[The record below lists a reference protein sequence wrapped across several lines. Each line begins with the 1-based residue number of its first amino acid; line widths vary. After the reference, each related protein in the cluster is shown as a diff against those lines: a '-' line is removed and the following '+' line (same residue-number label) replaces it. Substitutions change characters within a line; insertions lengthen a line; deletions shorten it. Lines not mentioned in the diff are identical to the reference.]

1 MKGNCSLS
9 STFRRFVSSCQMQL
23 LRIIISSILAT
34 NVLIS
39 APGSQQSPG
48 NLSIVA
54 KELLFRYLI
63 LIRGYYSFPVPFCC
77 WWWTYPLLCFW
88 NYYCYFEMH
97 KTSSSTLLSG
107 LQPASQGQ
115 QQSPRKSPFPFSGWL
130 DSVSELLLLLL
141 LWSVA
146 LPTTKLLV
154 SLGMHRIICEIIKPF
169 VSCSSFH
176 CLLLISDE
184 GGSFWFL
191 TVSSSSSSLAVEW
204 WKLLPQ

>member
-107 LQPASQGQ
+107 LQPASQ
-115 QQSPRKSPFPFSGWL
+115 PR
-130 DSVSELLLLLL
+130 
-141 LWSVA
+141 
-146 LPTTKLLV
+146 PTTEPEKESISILRMAGLGLRAAAVAVVGCPANDQIV
-154 SLGMHRIICEIIKPF
+154 SLPGNAPYNLR
-169 VSCSSFH
+169 
-176 CLLLISDE
+176 DY
-184 GGSFWFL
+184 
-191 TVSSSSSSLAVEW
+191 
-204 WKLLPQ
+204 

>member
-39 APGSQQSPG
+39 APASQQSPG

-54 KELLFRYLI
+54 EELLFRYLI

-77 WWWTYPLLCFW
+77 CCWWWWTYPLLCFW

-107 LQPASQGQ
+107 LQPAKANNRARERVHFHSPDGWTRSQSCCCCCG
-115 QQSPRKSPFPFSGWL
+115 R
-130 DSVSELLLLLL
+130 
-141 LWSVA
+141 
-146 LPTTKLLV
+146 LPCQ
-154 SLGMHRIICEIIKPF
+154 RPNC
-169 VSCSSFH
+169 
-176 CLLLISDE
+176 
-184 GGSFWFL
+184 
-191 TVSSSSSSLAVEW
+191 
-204 WKLLPQ
+204 